1 MLSNNCLK
9 IVDKYGLKAGGVK
22 KLVPNLGKKSNYIT
36 HYMNLKL
43 HLSLGMKLIKIY
55 KILKFKQAPWIK
67 KYIDFNTEK
76 GENAGSEFE
85 KTLLKLMIN
94 SAYGKTMKNLR
105 NRMNIKLENNSED
118 YLKHINEIQPALLLK
133 KPIYVGFIVL
143 ELSKYLMYD
152 FHYNFIKQNFDANL
166 LFTDT
171 DSLTYIIYYTFSSIN
186 TCLVL
191 VKTNQDLMIQLIKQL
206 LVRWKMNLQENLSE
220 NMLG

>member
-1 MLSNNCLK
+1 MKNCDNFDVNSSSETSEYGYSLEVDLEYSEELHELYNDYPLALEKLEIIHNMLSNNCLK

-76 GENAGSEFE
+76 GKNAGSEFE

-105 NRMNIKLENNSED
+105 NRMNIKLENNSKD
-118 YLKHINEIQPALLLK
+118 YLKHINEI
-133 KPIYVGFIVL
+133 
-143 ELSKYLMYD
+143 
-152 FHYNFIKQNFDANL
+152 
-166 LFTDT
+166 
-171 DSLTYIIYYTFSSIN
+171 
-186 TCLVL
+186 
-191 VKTNQDLMIQLIKQL
+191 
-206 LVRWKMNLQENLSE
+206 
-220 NMLG
+220 